1 MSPVRSSMPRA
12 ARQGIE
18 EVSRRSQMKRDKRI
32 AFQRPLDKHCG
43 EVECQGAE
51 QGFEASKDH
60 GEIK

>member
-1 MSPVRSSMPRA
+1 MPRA

-32 AFQRPLDKHCG
+32 AFQRPLGKHCE
-43 EVECQGAE
+43 EVECHGAE

-60 GEIK
+60 REIK